1 MVASDMEVCDE
12 VLVCLKRITRGID
25 LHSRRVVERYGLTV
39 PQLIVLKELTS
50 HGEMPVGRLAAAV
63 SLSQATVT
71 GILHRLKFRQLV
83 VTNRDQ
89 TDRRRVL
96 VHATQLGADTLRDAP
111 SLLQERFVS
120 EFRRLE
126 DWEQTLILSS
136 LQRVVTMMEAERIEA
151 APVLGSSLE
160 SSSPTEELSVS
171 GEPSADPEKTP
182 LADFGFKRPLGTKD
196 S

>member
-1 MVASDMEVCDE
+1 MVASSMEVCDG
-12 VLVCLKRITRGID
+12 VLVCLKRITRAID
-25 LHSRRVVERYGLTV
+25 LHSRRLVERYGLTV

-71 GILHRLKFRQLV
+71 GILHRLKLRQLV
-83 VTNRDQ
+83 ATNRDQ
-89 TDRRRVL
+89 TDKRRVL

-120 EFRRLE
+120 EFRQLQE
-126 DWEQTLILSS
+126 WEQTLILSS
-136 LQRVVTMMEAERIEA
+136 LQRVVTMMEAERIEV
-151 APVLGSSLE
+151 APVLGSGLE
-160 SSSPTEELSVS
+160 GGSATEDPSVP
-171 GEPSADPEKTP
+171 GEPSVDAGKPGV
-182 LADFGFKRPLGTKD
+182 ADFGLRRPLGAKD

>member
-12 VLVCLKRITRGID
+12 VLVCLKRITRAID
-25 LHSRRVVERYGLTV
+25 LHSRRLVERYGLTV

-50 HGEMPVGRLAAAV
+50 QGEMPVGRLAAAV

-71 GILHRLKFRQLV
+71 GILHRLKLRQLV

-96 VHATQLGADTLRDAP
+96 VHATQLGEDTLRDAP

-120 EFRRLE
+120 EFRQLE

-151 APVLGSSLE
+151 APVLGGGLDGGSTAE
-160 SSSPTEELSVS
+160 DQSVL
-171 GEPSADPEKTP
+171 GGAAADPAKTGV
-182 LADFGFKRPLGTKD
+182 ADLGLKRPLGTKEP
-196 S
+196 

>member
-160 SSSPTEELSVS
+160 SGSPTEELSVS
-171 GEPSADPEKTP
+171 GEPSADPGKTP
-182 LADFGFKRPLGTKD
+182 LADFGLKRPLGTKD

>member
-1 MVASDMEVCDE
+1 MVASGMEICDE
-12 VLVCLKRITRGID
+12 VLVCLKRITRAID
-25 LHSRRVVERYGLTV
+25 LHSRQLVERYGLTV

-120 EFRRLE
+120 EFRQLE
-126 DWEQTLILSS
+126 DWQQTLILSS

-151 APVLGSSLE
+151 APVLGSGLE
-160 SSSPTEELSVS
+160 SGSPSDGPSVS
-171 GEPSADPEKTP
+171 GELAGEPGRTGVADVG
-182 LADFGFKRPLGTKD
+182 LKRPLGTKE